1 MEGMDVTGTARQ
13 SDSVRVAVVG
23 LGFMGRTHAAA
34 AGALAARGDDV
45 RIAAVLEPGGSPR
58 SGAGVSDNLAVGG
71 GSEEALV
78 QAAWCESV
86 EATAST
92 GAELAIVCT
101 PTHTHVDVAC
111 EMLRAG
117 MHVLLEK
124 PVALR
129 SSDVDLLE
137 RAERENGR
145 RVIPAMCMR
154 HWPGW
159 TWLREVI
166 AGTRAEAR
174 EFGPLR
180 ALRLTRLGSRPAWSS
195 FYQDDEQCGGA
206 MLDLHVHDVDFLI
219 LALGRPTRVRSVG
232 SVAHV
237 LTTYAW
243 ERAAG
248 PSPVSAEGGWLASP
262 GRGFRMRFSA
272 EFERATAEFDLAR
285 EPRLSITR
293 DGAAHGVPLDGTAG
307 YEPQLAHALACVRAW
322 RRGEA
327 MEPAATLADAR
338 AGLRVIEAERKS
350 LRACEEMRVD
360 YEP

>member
-1 MEGMDVTGTARQ
+1 MDVTGNAGESER
-13 SDSVRVAVVG
+13 VRVAIVG

-34 AGALAARGDDV
+34 AAALAGRGESV
-45 RIAAVLEPGGSPR
+45 RIAAVVEPGGPPR
-58 SGAGVSDNLAVGG
+58 SAAGVSDNLALGSGG
-71 GSEEALV
+71 ERAL
-78 QAAWCESV
+78 A
-86 EATAST
+86 EATWYETVVAAASA

-101 PTHTHVDVAC
+101 PTQTHVDVAC
-111 EMLRAG
+111 EVMRAG

-129 SSDVDLLE
+129 SADVDVLT
-137 RAERENGR
+137 RAERETGR

-166 AGTRAEAR
+166 TGRRAETR
-174 EFGPLR
+174 TFGALR

-206 MLDLHVHDVDFLI
+206 MLDLHVHDVDFL
-219 LALGRPTRVRSVG
+219 LSVLGRPARVRSVG

-243 ERAAG
+243 DRKAE
-248 PSPVSAEGGWLASP
+248 PNPVSAEAGWLESP

-272 EFERATAEFDLAR
+272 EFERATVEFDLAR
-285 EPRLSITR
+285 EPRVSVTR
-293 DGAAHGVPLDGTAG
+293 DGGTEGVALDGTAG
-307 YEPQLAHALACVRAW
+307 YEPQLAQALACVRAW

-327 MEPAATLADAR
+327 MSPAATLAEAR
-338 AGLRVIEAERKS
+338 DGLRVIEAERNS
-350 LRACEEMRVD
+350 LRTGEEARVD
-360 YEP
+360 YAP